1 MSAKFK
7 IIPFVLLA
15 SVLVITCKKQ
25 ESAHSNESINSGSA
39 TILVDET
46 LTPIIEDQVQIF
58 ENKHGAKITLESKSE
73 AEAIQKLVNDTSQIA
88 ILTRKLHPNEEQLF
102 ENKKIIPKITKI
114 ATDAIAL
121 ISNKRSKDTV
131 VDLQDVIAFMRQQP
145 SKIKGLVFD
154 NPNSST
160 ARYINELAGVKKFP
174 EKDVFSFKTNDEL
187 IKYISENDGIIGVVG
202 INWINNPQPQMRT
215 YIENINVLSV
225 KGISSNSYTFPSQNN
240 IAEGIYPLARD
251 LYVVNC
257 QGYAGLGMGFASFIT
272 SEIGQRIM
280 LKAGLVPVNTPGRRL
295 HIRNDLENNQK

>member
-1 MSAKFK
+1 MTAKFK

-15 SVLVITCKKQ
+15 VLVVTCKKK
-25 ESAHSNESINSGSA
+25 ENIHSNESINSGKA

-58 ENKHGAKITLESKSE
+58 ENKHQAKITLESKSE
-73 AEAIQKLVNDTSQIA
+73 TEVIQKLVNDTSQIA
-88 ILTRKLHPNEEQLF
+88 VLTRKLTLQEEKIF

-121 ISNKRSKDTV
+121 ISNKSSNDTL
-131 VDLQDVIAFMRQQP
+131 VDLQDVIAFMQQKP

-160 ARYINELAGVKKFP
+160 ARYINDLAGIKSFP
-174 EKDVFSFKTNDEL
+174 DKGVFSFKTNDEV
-187 IKYISENDGIIGVVG
+187 IKYVSENDGIIGIIG
-202 INWINNPQPQMRT
+202 MNWINNPQPEMRP
-215 YIENINVLSV
+215 YIENLNVLSV
-225 KGISSNSYTFPSQNN
+225 KGKSSNSYTFPSQNN

-251 LYVVNC
+251 LYIVNC
-257 QGYAGLGMGFASFIT
+257 QGYAGLGMGFSSFVS

-280 LKAGLVPVNTPGRRL
+280 LKAGLLPANTPGRNL
-295 HIRNDLENNQK
+295 HIRNDIENNQK